1 MTKTIFLCIPHYVF
15 TSDLLRTKYIEY
27 LSEKYQVV
35 VFTSM
40 IGPEEAKRENY
51 FSSSNVTYI
60 KWHLE
65 NPKFWSVFKFLRIAL
80 IGEFDYLASMKYFY
94 RRPNY
99 VNNWKRRMLRNIFW
113 PITKILKASWF
124 TAIEYWL
131 LPKSEKFLSYIKEYQ
146 PSLLV
151 TATPGFDAAESELIL
166 LAKKSKIPSV
176 AVNFTWDNLTM
187 NCKHIRKTD
196 YLVAWNEI
204 MRKEAINIHHYQ
216 SEQVF
221 VSGTPRFDPYF
232 VMEKNEPTR
241 EEFLKSKGL
250 NPNYPTIFHTTVTRA
265 YTFQKKYIQ
274 DLINLR
280 NEKKIPYVNLFFRAH
295 PLDDL
300 ETYKEFFGLK
310 DVHFEGAG
318 REIVGP
324 DGKKKVEMSYQDL
337 LNLKYSLKY
346 TDVNVNYASTI
357 TIEACIF
364 DKPVINIGY
373 LGVYTFAYG
382 FTHYEPIYKS
392 GAVRLVKKDEEL
404 AEFIN
409 MYLKDPSIDCAARQK
424 IVSDYVKFTDGLS
437 YKRSVDY
444 LEVIANIKN

>member
-1 MTKTIFLCIPHYVF
+1 MKTVFLVIPHYVF
-15 TSDLLRTKYIEY
+15 TSDLLRTNYIKY
-27 LSEKYQVV
+27 LSEKYRVV
-35 VFTSM
+35 VFTAM
-40 IGPEEAKRENY
+40 IGPEEARRGSY
-51 FSSSNVTYI
+51 FSSPSVSYV
-60 KWHLE
+60 KWNLE
-65 NPKFWSVFKFLRIAL
+65 NPKFWSIFKFLRIAL

-94 RRPNY
+94 HRPNY
-99 VNNWKRRMLRNIFW
+99 VNNRKRRLLRVLFW
-113 PITKILKASWF
+113 PITKILKARWF
-124 TAIEYWL
+124 TAMEYLL
-131 LPKSEKFLSYIKEYQ
+131 LPESAKFLSYVKEFQ

-151 TATPGFDAAESELIL
+151 TATPGFDAVESELIL

-176 AVNFTWDNLTM
+176 AMNATWDNLTM

-196 YLVAWNEI
+196 YLIAWNGVI
-204 MRKEAINIHHYQ
+204 QKEAIGIHKYKP
-216 SEQVF
+216 ERVF

-232 VMEKNEPTR
+232 TKDEQEPTR
-241 EEFLKSKGL
+241 EEFMKSKGL
-250 NPNYPTIFHTTVTRA
+250 DPNYRTIFHTTVTRA

-280 NEKKIPYVNLFFRAH
+280 NEKKIPYVNLFFRTH

-300 ETYKEFFGLK
+300 ETYQEFFGLK

-318 REIVGP
+318 KGIIGP

-346 TDVNVNYASTI
+346 TDINVNYASTI

-409 MYLKDPSIDCAARQK
+409 MYFKDPSIDRAARQK
-424 IVSDYVKFTDGLS
+424 IVSDYVQFTDGLS
-437 YKRSVDY
+437 YKRSVDF
-444 LEVIANIKN
+444 LGKLFK